1 MLRGTGTETNRAPNK
16 ETEELT
22 RSKARK
28 LALANSQNASDF
40 DNLRMRKIS
49 TSKRLQVRISMSPKQ
64 REEFASDITSLLV
77 EKYLTTK
84 TLQVH

>member
-1 MLRGTGTETNRAPNK
+1 MIFHKINPRTQG
-16 ETEELT
+16 
-22 RSKARK
+22 SK
-28 LALANSQNASDF
+28 LALANSQNASNF

-64 REEFASDITSLLV
+64 REQFASDITSLLV
-77 EKYLTTK
+77 EKYLTCK